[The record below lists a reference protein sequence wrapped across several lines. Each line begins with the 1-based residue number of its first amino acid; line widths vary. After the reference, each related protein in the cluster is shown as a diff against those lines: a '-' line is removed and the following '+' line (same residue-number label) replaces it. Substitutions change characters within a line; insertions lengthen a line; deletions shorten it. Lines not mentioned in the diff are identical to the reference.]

1 MRILGFSGSLRQGS
15 YNTMLLQE
23 AIARRTGRCRIRT
36 LYNVD
41 RVAALQRGPRSR
53 RWTCC
58 GAKTAD
64 GDERRGRPRSRTPE
78 YNGSIP
84 GHLKTAID
92 WASRPT
98 GAGALAGK
106 PTAVIGA
113 STGSFGAIRAQDD
126 LRRVLRVAGA
136 RVLPDG
142 IAIADASRAFDDRG
156 RLRRHGLHGH
166 LQELLSTLIRECDRD
181 CRLAA

>member
-15 YNTMLLQE
+15 YNTMLLQAAMAVTPDGVDFE
-23 AIARRTGRCRIRT
+23 LVTTLTELPPYNEDLDRDDGPVAVRRLRT
-36 LYNVD
+36 AMSAADALV
-41 RVAALQRGPRSR
+41 VA
-53 RWTCC
+53 
-58 GAKTAD
+58 
-64 GDERRGRPRSRTPE
+64 TPE

-113 STGSFGAIRAQDD
+113 STGSFGGLRAQDD
-126 LRRVLRVAGA
+126 LRKILRIAGA

-142 IAIADASRAFDDRG
+142 LAVAGAGRAFDDRG
-156 RLRRHGLHGH
+156 RLRRHGVHRQ
-166 LQELLSTLIRECDRD
+166 LQQLLRALICECDPDR
-181 CRLAA
+181 RLAA

>member
-15 YNTMLLQE
+15 YNTMLLQAAMAAAPDGVDFE
-23 AIARRTGRCRIRT
+23 LFTTLTELPPYNEDLDRDDGPVAVRRLRT
-36 LYNVD
+36 AMSAADALV
-41 RVAALQRGPRSR
+41 VAS
-53 RWTCC
+53 
-58 GAKTAD
+58 
-64 GDERRGRPRSRTPE
+64 PE

-113 STGSFGAIRAQDD
+113 SIGSFGGLRAQDD
-126 LRRVLRVAGA
+126 LRKILRVAGA

-142 IAIADASRAFDDRG
+142 IAIPDASRAFDDRG
-156 RLRRHGLHGH
+156 RLRRQGLHGQ
-166 LQELLSTLIRECDRD
+166 LQDLVSTLIRECDRD
-181 CRLAA
+181 RRLAA